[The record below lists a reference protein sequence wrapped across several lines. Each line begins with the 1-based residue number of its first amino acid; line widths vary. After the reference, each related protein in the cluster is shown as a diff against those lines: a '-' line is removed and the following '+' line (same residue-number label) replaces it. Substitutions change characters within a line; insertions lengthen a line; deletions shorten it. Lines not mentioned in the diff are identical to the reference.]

1 MAETIT
7 IEQRGRVVIVGL
19 NRPKDMNALNS
30 QMALEIIET
39 LTPLDR
45 DPGVGCFVVTGNE
58 RAFAAGAD
66 IKEMATKTYTEM
78 ADTDFFA
85 EWEIFAKFRTPK
97 IAAVN
102 GYALGGGCELA
113 MMCDYIIAGESAQ
126 FGQPEIKLG
135 VIAGI
140 GGTQRMTKL
149 IGRAKSMQMHLTG
162 RMMKADEA
170 LACGLVAQV
179 VGDEEV
185 VATALSDAAQIA
197 EYSKS
202 VARHAR
208 EAVHRAEE
216 LSLSEGLLWER
227 RVFHSLFATEDQ
239 KEGMAAFIE
248 KRDPEFN
255 RSG

>member
-7 IEQRGRVVIVGL
+7 IEHRGRVVIVRL
-19 NRPKDMNALNS
+19 NRPKNMNALNS
-30 QMALEIIET
+30 QMAREIVET
-39 LTPLDR
+39 LAPLDR
-45 DPGVGCFVVTGNE
+45 DPSVGCFIVTGNE
-58 RAFAAGAD
+58 KAFAAGAD

-85 EWEIFAKFRTPK
+85 EWEVFAKFRTPK

-179 VGDEEV
+179 VADAEV
-185 VATALSDAAQIA
+185 ITTALKDAEKIA
-197 EYSKS
+197 GYAKS

-208 EAVHRAEE
+208 EAVNRAEE
-216 LSLSEGLLWER
+216 LPLGEGLLWER

-239 KEGMAAFIE
+239 KEGMSAFIE
-248 KRDPEFN
+248 KRDPQFN
-255 RSG
+255 RTS